1 MFNFSDF
8 ILSFNLQEFASI
20 FIALFSII
28 DITGA
33 TPIIIDITKRK
44 GKINALNVSVLSLV
58 IMVVFLFVGEI
69 ILKLFNIDNH
79 SFAVAGAL
87 ILFVLATEML
97 LDIEIFKSNTT
108 ESNNAFIPLVFPLIA
123 GAGVLTI
130 LLSFRA
136 DYQLINILL
145 AILANLIIVYFV
157 IRYIGVLSK
166 FLGSNTVFIL
176 RKFFGVI
183 LVAMAMRMLVSNLSK
198 LI

>member
-1 MFNFSDF
+1 MYNFLDFIFSFNF
-8 ILSFNLQEFASI
+8 QEFASV
-20 FIALFSII
+20 FIVLFSII

-44 GKINALNVSVLSLV
+44 GKINALNVSVLSLI
-58 IMVVFLFVGEI
+58 IMVVFLFVGEA
-69 ILKLFNIDNH
+69 ILRLFNVDDH

-87 ILFVLATEML
+87 ILFVLAIEML
-97 LDIEIFKSNTT
+97 LDIEIFKSNTA
-108 ESNNAFIPLVFPLIA
+108 ESSNAFVPIVFPLIA
-123 GAGVLTI
+123 GAGVLTT

-136 DYQLINILL
+136 EYQLINILL

-157 IRYIGVLSK
+157 IRYIGVFSK

-183 LVAMAMRMLVSNLSK
+183 IIAMAMKMLVSNLSK
-198 LI
+198 LL